1 MAYGLKSFCVIRSDG
16 ESYHRLP
23 WQIPTACLRNIYA
36 RLGNFIVRP
45 GNVTARPGN
54 ITARL
59 GNITARL
66 GNITVPLVILWPAL
80 ISVRPTPDLGRT

>member
-59 GNITARL
+59 GNITAHP
-66 GNITVPLVILWPAL
+66 GNITAP
-80 ISVRPTPDLGRT
+80 S